1 MCSEVE
7 NVVAL
12 LAKPG
17 GEIVLEVDTG
27 MIGGEYDAHR
37 F

>member
-1 MCSEVE
+1 
-7 NVVAL
+7 VAL
-12 LAKPG
+12 LGKPG
-17 GEIVLEVDTG
+17 GEIVFEVDPG